1 MKTRQKNDVFFSNI
15 AQPTQYNNQNCE
27 KDKLFIKKCK
37 RLLLNRGGGK
47 FILVLGTCHN
57 ITYKDDKQES
67 IRDKLYLS
75 GKRYEIRS
83 CNKITPKGH

>member
-1 MKTRQKNDVFFSNI
+1 MACFFSDI
-15 AQPTQYNNQNCE
+15 AHCTQYHDQNC
-27 KDKLFIKKCK
+27 KNGKQFVKKCK

-47 FILVLGTCHN
+47 FIVVLGACHY
-57 ITYKDDKQES
+57 ISYKDDKQER

-75 GKRYEIRS
+75 GKGYERRS